1 MAAVGNGAA
10 AAVGNGAAAAVG
22 GAVAAVGN
30 GAAAVALA
38 GGAIAA
44 PTAAVGGAA
53 AGGEERGHV
62 DAPEWVVTERAGG
75 ACGDDGKLMRQA
87 MAAMRRTVRRCRGRT
102 DTVGNAA
109 TDMQLTQA
117 ALGRA
122 WAAPVAYLTSCVL
135 QWREAGGR
143 PSYVP
148 RLRLVH
154 HVCECVRVGQSP
166 CYRCHHPS
174 LHLQEV
180 SRLLDAALSLEPA
193 SQVVPLDNATAV
205 SELLAAIEAG
215 GHVAVRNASH
225 TLEVL

>member
-10 AAVGNGAAAAVG
+10 AAVD

>member
-1 MAAVGNGAA
+1 M
-10 AAVGNGAAAAVG
+10 
-22 GAVAAVGN
+22 AAVGN

-117 ALGRA
+117 ALDRA